1 MAFENLMGMNAWTAD
16 ASTGMRRYRFIKMN
30 TDGTVG
36 YPSSTAGVAVD
47 GVIRGEGTTGS
58 TASGQAVAV
67 YPMGSIA
74 LVEAAASTMAVG
86 DLVQA
91 SSVGQAEPLTAGAYA
106 VGRVIAGSSGA
117 ANRVLSIRIEN
128 IGTT

>member
-1 MAFENLMGMNAWTAD
+1 MAYEHLMGMNPWTAT
-16 ASTGMRRYRFIKMN
+16 ASTGLRQYRFVIVN
-30 TDGTVG
+30 GSG
-36 YPSSTAGVAVD
+36 NAAYPTSTAGVAVD
-47 GVIRGEGTTGS
+47 GVIRGYGTTGS
-58 TASGQAVAV
+58 TSDSQVVSV

-74 LVEAAASTMAVG
+74 MVEAAASTMAAG

-91 SSVGQAEPLTAGAYA
+91 SSVGQAEPLTAGAYC
-106 VGRVIAGSSGA
+106 VGRVVAGSSGA